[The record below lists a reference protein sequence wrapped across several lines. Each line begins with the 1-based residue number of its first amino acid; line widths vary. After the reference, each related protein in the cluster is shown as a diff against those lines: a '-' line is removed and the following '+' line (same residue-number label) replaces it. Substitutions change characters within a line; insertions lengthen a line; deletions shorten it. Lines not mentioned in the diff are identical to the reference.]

1 MAKKKKS
8 KSKSSARAK
17 GKVWKNR
24 RDRYGWLK
32 QSSSGAKI
40 RSWNSGILTFDIL
53 GVDEV
58 ISRLRSIEDGLE
70 DAILEGLQ
78 DAGEYTIGRI
88 QYIIDEGNFTPLAEC
103 TPEIESR
110 LYNASYPNDILK
122 MNGDLYNSFYFQ
134 TMTAGSKYALQIQSQ
149 CEHLA
154 YNVFG
159 VPNNG
164 WGRRVPS
171 RDPIS
176 PVTKRFKGTIVKK
189 MQAPVYK
196 LLNS

>member
-8 KSKSSARAK
+8 KTKSSARAK

-58 ISRLRSIEDGLE
+58 ISKLRNIEDGLE

-88 QYIIDEGNFTPLAEC
+88 QFIIDEGNFTPLAEC
-103 TPEIESR
+103 TPEIETR

-134 TMTAGSKYALQIQSQ
+134 TMTASNKYALQIQSQ

-159 VPNNG
+159 VPSNG
-164 WGRRVPS
+164 WGRRVPA

-189 MQAPVYK
+189 IQAPVYK